1 MDGAAPPLGRPPATR
16 SAAAGLKRA
25 AELRHVVHCIRR
37 RVRVIWKRARSG
49 AECPDPDDRLAHRA
63 TTGSSC
69 FFLFPYMMRS
79 GSTWLQ
85 PSGRG
90 FAKSG
95 HHHASMQSGRPLI
108 GALSFSLFP
117 PAMMIISSHRL
128 SYASGSCL
136 PDLSTLTT
144 SLLPSKKK
152 Y

>member
-1 MDGAAPPLGRPPATR
+1 MFTMFSDKTR
-16 SAAAGLKRA
+16 SCSAGRFSQPQQYFPLTPNQPASQPAVFFSHAKLA
-25 AELRHVVHCIRR
+25 SHSASQPAEQGP
-37 RVRVIWKRARSG
+37 G

-95 HHHASMQSGRPLI
+95 HHHGFHAVRQAPDRSPFF
-108 GALSFSLFP
+108 FSLSSGYDDHL
-117 PAMMIISSHRL
+117 ICHLISSLVIR
-128 SYASGSCL
+128 
-136 PDLSTLTT
+136 
-144 SLLPSKKK
+144 
-152 Y
+152 